1 LTLLNNIKPYLYII
15 TGSELYMTFKT
26 IIFDLDGTVADTL
39 SLCIMAFK
47 KSVEPYL
54 NREIEAEEI
63 LSNFGPSEEGTFKKL
78 VPGYEAACTK
88 AYLEHY
94 EELHYLYPEP
104 FSGIVEV
111 LELLKE
117 KNIQLAMVTGKGN
130 GSAVISLKKLGLAS
144 YFEILETGS
153 PLGPDKVNGINRI
166 LKKLDADLSSS
177 LYIGDALSDIK
188 YCKEVGIAI
197 ASVSWASTADKE
209 KLEKANPDYLFETV
223 EEFHHWIEK
232 SV

>member
-1 LTLLNNIKPYLYII
+1 MTL
-15 TGSELYMTFKT
+15 KT

-39 SLCIMAFK
+39 ALCIMAFK

-54 NREIEAEEI
+54 NREIDAEEI

-78 VPGYEAACTK
+78 VPGYEIACTK
-88 AYLEHY
+88 AYLEYY
-94 EELHYLYPEP
+94 EKLHYLYPEP
-104 FSGIVEV
+104 FSGIVEI

-130 GSAVISLKKLGLAS
+130 GSAVISLEKLGLAS

-153 PLGPDKVNGINRI
+153 PLGPDKVNGIRRV
-166 LKKLDADLSSS
+166 LKKVNADLSSS

-188 YCKEVGIAI
+188 YCKEVGIPI
-197 ASVSWASTADKE
+197 AAVSWATTADRE

-223 EEFHHWIEK
+223 EEFHDWLIIN
-232 SV
+232 V